1 MKIVTWNINGIRS
14 LKQHVKE
21 ILRDLDSD
29 IVCFQET
36 KISRSQLPEDMALI
50 DGYSSY
56 FSFPKWQ
63 SGYSGVATYCRDS
76 CTPTK
81 AEEGLCGTLSSGGNH
96 SNIGNSSTFSDIAD
110 SLSFDLNSL
119 DNEGRVVMTQHEL
132 KNGSHAEKLVVINVY
147 CPRVDCEKPE
157 RKVYKMQF
165 CQLLEARARSLVQ
178 EGYHVVI
185 AGDMNI
191 SHQPIDHCDPG
202 DEKEFRAHEART
214 WMTSFLDSVINDNYS
229 CLEKDALKF
238 VDTFRFHHPDQKEAY
253 TCWNTL
259 TGARQTNYG
268 TRIDY
273 ILSSKPFM
281 PCVTSCEILSD
292 VFGSDHCPVRAAF
305 CCEPQPSSKL
315 PSSCCRLWPEFAG
328 QQQKLLN
335 FLTKTVPTSKIE
347 DEGDNKRKTEDHS
360 TSQREKDNKR
370 KTKDIQSS
378 QKEKK
383 SKKVNGMQKQKAIT
397 NFFINNR
404 VTKPEKC
411 TSLEDASRKENCVD
425 ETIQVEINSGS
436 GFEKCNNNNNNLVSG
451 VSEQTEVSSNFANCD
466 KGISAS
472 TETQSEMWKRV
483 LSGPPAP
490 PLCKGHGKVCVLRT
504 VRKEGP
510 NFGRQFFACP
520 QPNGLASNPESC
532 CNFFQWVTPSKI
544 SVLKK
549 K

>member
-14 LKQHVKE
+14 LKKHVKE
-21 ILRDLDSD
+21 ILRDLDGD

-36 KISRSQLPEDMALI
+36 KISRSQLPEDMALV

-63 SGYSGVATYCRDS
+63 SGYSGVATYCQDS

-81 AEEGLCGTLSSGGNH
+81 AEEGLCGNLSSVGNH
-96 SNIGNSSTFSDIAD
+96 SNIGNTSTFSGIAS
-110 SLSFDLNSL
+110 SLAFDLGSL
-119 DNEGRVVMTQHEL
+119 DNEGRVVMTEHEI
-132 KNGSHAEKLVVINVY
+132 KNGSHTEKLVVINVY

-165 CQLLEARARSLVQ
+165 CQLLEARAKSLVQ

-191 SHQPIDHCDPG
+191 AHQPIDHCDPG
-202 DEKEFRAHEART
+202 DEREFKSHEARM
-214 WMTSFLDSVINDNYS
+214 WMTSFLSSGVHENEFV
-229 CLEKDALKF
+229 LRKDALGF
-238 VDTFRFHHPDQKEAY
+238 ADTFRFHHPDQKEAY

-273 ILSSKPFM
+273 ILSSKPFL
-281 PCVTSCEILSD
+281 PFITSCEILST
-292 VFGSDHCPVRAAF
+292 VLGSDHCPVRATY
-305 CCEPQPSSKL
+305 CCEPVPSSKL
-315 PSSCCRLWPEFAG
+315 PSSCCRLWPEFSG

-335 FLTKTVPTSKIE
+335 FLSKTVPTFKTE
-347 DEGDNKRKTEDHS
+347 DAGDYKRKTDDLP
-360 TSQREKDNKR
+360 TSQREKKS
-370 KTKDIQSS
+370 KTK
-378 QKEKK
+378 
-383 SKKVNGMQKQKAIT
+383 NGLQKQKAIT
-397 NFFINNR
+397 NFFVNNR
-404 VTKPEKC
+404 VKPDKSAISEN
-411 TSLEDASRKENCVD
+411 ASSKGNGIDGTVQTEV
-425 ETIQVEINSGS
+425 SAKS
-436 GFEKCNNNNNNLVSG
+436 GFEKSNDKTFES
-451 VSEQTEVSSNFANCD
+451 VSEQTELSSNFVNCNSSD
-466 KGISAS
+466 KVNCAATKI
-472 TETQSEMWKRV
+472 QSEMWKRV

-490 PLCKGHGKVCVLRT
+490 PLCKGHGKACVLRT
-504 VRKEGP
+504 VKKEGP

-520 QPNGLASNPESC
+520 QPNGPASNPESR

-544 SVLKK
+544 STLKK